1 MNKIYT
7 FLLYF
12 VFSISFG
19 QFSENFDTSTEL
31 PLGWEVFIG
40 SNGNGITYDWIVT
53 VPPENIGTGT
63 ASGRYFSAPNCA
75 FVRYEAGS
83 LNEDWLV
90 TPAIDLTNYTN
101 SSLTFYAG
109 QQYAS
114 LYNTVYKVKVST
126 TSQTASS
133 SFVDIGTY
141 GEADF
146 TGFGSSPLN
155 NLTAQKTISLAAYGG
170 QQIYIA
176 FVMIQNDGDNWSLD
190 DVAVTGTLGTTTFE
204 NNTTI
209 TVFPNPTKDI
219 LTINSEKSLQK
230 SVLYDVFGKLVK
242 TFENSKI
249 IDIANVSTGVYI
261 LKITT
266 TDGIVFSHRV
276 MKN

>member
-40 SNGNGITYDWIVT
+40 SNGNGITYNWIVT

-75 FVRYEAGS
+75 FVRYQAGS

-90 TPAIDLTNYTN
+90 TPAVDLTNYTN

-109 QQYAS
+109 QQYTDP
-114 LYNTVYKVKVST
+114 YNTIYKVKVST
-126 TSQTASS
+126 TSQTDSS

-146 TGFGSSPLN
+146 TGFGSSPLS

-190 DVAVTGTLGTTTFE
+190 DVAITGTLGTTTFD

-219 LTINSEKSLQK
+219 LTINSEKYLQK

-249 IDIANVSTGVYI
+249 IDIADVSTGVYI

-266 TDGIVFSHRV
+266 TEGIVSSHRV
-276 MKN
+276 VKN